1 MNRTFDYN
9 GVQIAPSRP
18 IQKLRTVKKTIYI
31 DSADRDIVKYPR
43 NGDFVVYLPRAY
55 EKVVSINLK
64 SAEFPN
70 LFTDMNTSFYGG
82 GALAYSTCLNTST
95 ALDDSDRYFLI
106 EIEGLNKSDESSVG
120 ADRSG
125 YTDSVFAKIQITPN
139 ALPINYSDL
148 VGPRN
153 CQYYQPA
160 IGKLDRLHIRT
171 RLHTQRGSTGTT
183 ARTTDGYIFW
193 TKDQTF
199 SGESYDFGLTL
210 EIETLENS
218 FDDFSAIETRIG
230 ERSDGTGFYGC

>member
-18 IQKLRTVKKTIYI
+18 VQKLRTVKKTIYI

-64 SAEFPN
+64 SAEFPPIIPN
-70 LFTDMNTSFYGG
+70 MYSS
-82 GALAYSTCLNTST
+82 GARAFSTCLGKGIPTQSLNEHD
-95 ALDDSDRYFLI
+95 LYFLI
-106 EIEGLNKSDESSVG
+106 EIEGLNKSDETSVG

-125 YTDSVFAKIQITPN
+125 FTDSVFAKIQVTPN
-139 ALPINYSDL
+139 NIPINYSDL
-148 VGPRN
+148 IGPRN
-153 CQYYQPA
+153 CQYFQPA
-160 IGKLDRLHIRT
+160 LGKLDRLHIRT
-171 RLHTQRGSTGTT
+171 RLHTQHGSTGTT
-183 ARTTDGYIFW
+183 PKTTDGYIFW
-193 TKDQTF
+193 TQDGTEN
-199 SGESYDFGLTL
+199 GTPANFGLTI

-230 ERSDGTGFYGC
+230 ERSGEGFYGC